1 MPSPD
6 SRIARR
12 FLRAGLRSDVPHVR
26 ALARETC
33 RRVGILK
40 ADHVY
45 NVSDRIAIDLA
56 ARLAAS
62 LARPHLDDW
71 TELLPD

>member
-26 ALARETC
+26 ALAYETL
-33 RRVGILK
+33 RPAGVLK

-45 NVSDRIAIDLA
+45 NLSDRVAIDLA
-56 ARLAAS
+56 ARLARH
-62 LARPHLDDW
+62 LTDRPQV
-71 TELLPD
+71 